1 MNIWQLFMLLRWS
14 LWLHFTHRQHQSYLL
29 CDKQG
34 FLITNP
40 FMKVMADIKEWLPG
54 PLLLLY
60 SIVGVELPLISVPP
74 TWSDCLKHRERE
86 AEPPPWWPQFCFW
99 HHWPGLGNQSLG
111 LRRRTQAPAEAS
123 KAFRIQLIGV
133 LVEFHRSSEV
143 LLWKHI
149 DPEQWSWAW
158 LLEKWKCKHWAD
170 WRVKVSRSKHIDHY
184 GDEMEESPVSWK
196 MLCNRPVACA
206 FGWF

>member
-1 MNIWQLFMLLRWS
+1 MLLRWS

-54 PLLLLY
+54 TLLLLY

-74 TWSDCLKHRERE
+74 TWSDCLKHMERR
-86 AEPPPWWPQFCFW
+86 AGNHHCGARFCFW
-99 HHWPGLGNQSLG
+99 LTGSDLGIRAWVSG
-111 LRRRTQAPAEAS
+111 EGPKPARAS
-123 KAFRIQLIGV
+123 RCSVSVNRCACWV
-133 LVEFHRSSEV
+133 HRGSEV
-143 LLWKHI
+143 VLWKHT

-158 LLEKWKCKHWAD
+158 LLE
-170 WRVKVSRSKHIDHY
+170 VKVGTLGWLKGERFPEAKAY
-184 GDEMEESPVSWK
+184 PP
-196 MLCNRPVACA
+196 LC
-206 FGWF
+206 